1 MLTEQY
7 NRTVPFNVAVAESAT
22 DIMQL
27 LVKRQTAIAR
37 IDYEPHLKPLTKRN
51 AQSYS
56 GPHLMDRLAAMQ
68 PKIDYTDN
76 ELRIELNYPA
86 TIRFL
91 DLKKT
96 KSGNKKRRYTAIYNR
111 PLFGHLYGRGYSLSN
126 MVNLALQQ
134 QYRNY
139 LANLQNVMKTID
151 LL

>member
-1 MLTEQY
+1 
-7 NRTVPFNVAVAESAT
+7 
-22 DIMQL
+22 
-27 LVKRQTAIAR
+27 
-37 IDYEPHLKPLTKRN
+37 
-51 AQSYS
+51 
-56 GPHLMDRLAAMQ
+56 MDRLASMQ
-68 PKIDYTDN
+68 PKIDHTDN
-76 ELRIELNYPA
+76 ELRIELSYPA

-111 PLFGHLYGRGYSLSN
+111 PLFGHLYGRGYSLSS

-139 LANLQNVMKTID
+139 FSILQDVMKTFD

>member
-1 MLTEQY
+1 MLTNLYTRSTPLSVVVADSAKEIMALLL
-7 NRTVPFNVAVAESAT
+7 NRQA
-22 DIMQL
+22 
-27 LVKRQTAIAR
+27 AIAR
-37 IDYEPHLKPLTKRN
+37 IDYEPHLKPLSKRN
-51 AQSYS
+51 IQSHS
-56 GPHLMDRLAAMQ
+56 GPHLMDRLASMQ
-68 PKIDYTDN
+68 PKIDHTDN
-76 ELRIELNYPA
+76 ELRIELSYPA

-111 PLFGHLYGRGYSLSN
+111 PLFGHLYGRGYSLSS

-139 LANLQNVMKTID
+139 FSILQEAMKTID

>member
-1 MLTEQY
+1 MLTEIY
-7 NRTVPFNVAVAESAT
+7 TRSVPLNVAVAETAT

-27 LVKRQTAIAR
+27 LIKRQTAIAQ
-37 IDYEPHLKPLTKRN
+37 IDHEPHLKPPTKQK
-51 AQSYS
+51 AQSHS
-56 GPHLMDRLAAMQ
+56 GPHLKDRLSAMQ
-68 PKIDYTDN
+68 PQIGTSSDQV
-76 ELRIELNYPA
+76 RILLSYPA

-139 LANLQNVMKTID
+139 FTNLRNVMQTID

>member
-1 MLTEQY
+1 
-7 NRTVPFNVAVAESAT
+7 
-22 DIMQL
+22 MQL

-56 GPHLMDRLAAMQ
+56 GPHLMDRLAGMQ

-139 LANLQNVMKTID
+139 LDNLQNVMKTID